1 MLRRITAPLYHPSTN
16 SAGVFCSLFFLRK
29 IWGKITTK
37 KKKQNKTED
46 FFFFFAPVPTFIS
59 WREGSSEE
67 MWEAQL

>member
-37 KKKQNKTED
+37 KKNKTED
-46 FFFFFAPVPTFIS
+46 FFFFAPVPTFIS

>member
-1 MLRRITAPLYHPSTN
+1 MLRRITASLYHPSTN

-37 KKKQNKTED
+37 KKTKQNRG
-46 FFFFFAPVPTFIS
+46 FFFFAPVPTFIS